1 MRSLILVCG
10 SVVLSWGCA
19 AVPAASHG
27 TLSQL
32 SVVNG
37 PQAEFCAHRV
47 PAESCTRCHPE
58 LEARFKKAGDWC
70 GPHGVPESQCFPC
83 HPDLSFE
90 PLPVLASHADLRI
103 LVEGG
108 EDVPSLQPHLVPDKV
123 TVFEFYAD
131 WCAVCRKVDR
141 HVYARLNQRPDV
153 AYRKLNVVSWE
164 SPLARHYLAD
174 APGLPLLV
182 VYDKQG
188 REVATLSGGDTG
200 ALDRAITQ
208 AGAR

>member
-1 MRSLILVCG
+1 MRSVFFVCLC
-10 SVVLSWGCA
+10 VLLPSGCA
-19 AVPAASHG
+19 TSSASHG

-37 PQAEFCAHRV
+37 PGAEFCAHKV

-58 LEARFKKAGDWC
+58 LEARFKSAGDWC
-70 GPHGVPESQCFPC
+70 GPHGVPESQCFEC

-90 PLPVLASHADLRI
+90 PLPTLGAGADLLTLAER
-103 LVEGG
+103 G
-108 EDVPSLQPHLVPDKV
+108 EDVPSLEPYLVPDKV
-123 TVFEFYAD
+123 TVFDFYAD

-141 HVYARLNQRPDV
+141 HVYALLNQRSDV

-164 SPLARHYLAD
+164 SPLARRYLTD
-174 APGLPLLV
+174 APGLPLIV
-182 VYDKQG
+182 VYGKDG
-188 REVATLSGGDTG
+188 REVATLSGGDTV
-200 ALDRAITQ
+200 ALDKALSQ